1 MRGLKKKLIAT
12 IASVAVLAGAFTIIT
27 KSTYAS
33 YDGNE
38 PFLQGGI
45 EFGILANYI
54 NQTSDM
60 ETNFFAGKYQ
70 GNGKHNGNTVPSKA
84 NGYGEIR
91 IGELVGELKLRDYD
105 KNKVTIDKKYIREVK
120 DKLASIGEYA
130 ESVVNKSDYKI
141 PDIPENTVTNNYYI
155 DISAVDKDVVYV
167 NMDRAME
174 AVTKGTLSNGAINF
188 TMRKDQT
195 IVLNVT
201 ENLELY
207 LPRYIINIKDGSL
220 PKDELAANVIWN
232 MPYLNNLKLE
242 SNNMDATVIAPK
254 ALVNLAA
261 TAEGWLV
268 CDQVVCN
275 NGEWHMI
282 YKGFGKTT
290 KAPTATPTKEPT
302 KEPAKT
308 PKATPTEEPT
318 KAPVKTPSV
327 TSTSEPTKEPT
338 KAPTETPEVTPT
350 VEPTATPEATATPT
364 IAATITPTAV
374 STATPT
380 TTVAA
385 TATPTVE
392 PTATPTIAP
401 TATPTVTAVATA
413 TPFATPTVVPTA
425 TPFVTPTVAPTA
437 TSSVMPSNVPSVTP
451 TAVPTGTP
459 FATPTVVPAG
469 TPTATPNDAGATA
482 TPEGPTATPTAN
494 TTATPTVT
502 NTPATVTEAP
512 TATPTADAATAT
524 PTADTVTASPSVT
537 PDESMDPA
545 TTPTPTT
552 KTAGIKD
559 NDTDSHSGTTTIS
572 DDNTP
577 LSSASA
583 AKKSSASKK
592 TSIVDDNV
600 PLSDS
605 APATGDETNRFIPIL
620 AMGASVLAIMLILTL
635 RKKSE

>member
-338 KAPTETPEVTPT
+338 KAPTETPKVTPT

-374 STATPT
+374 PTATPT

-425 TPFVTPTVAPTA
+425 TP
-437 TSSVMPSNVPSVTP
+437 SVMPSNVPSVTP

-469 TPTATPNDAGATA
+469 TPTVTPNDAGATA

-605 APATGDETNRFIPIL
+605 APATGDETNLFIPIL

>member
-1 MRGLKKKLIAT
+1 MRGLKKKLIAV

-155 DISAVDKDVVYV
+155 DISGVDKDVVYV

-392 PTATPTIAP
+392 PT
-401 TATPTVTAVATA
+401 
-413 TPFATPTVVPTA
+413 
-425 TPFVTPTVAPTA
+425 
-437 TSSVMPSNVPSVTP
+437 
-451 TAVPTGTP
+451 GTP
-459 FATPTVVPAG
+459 FATPAVVPAG
-469 TPTATPNDAGATA
+469 TPTATPNDAGATATPASSASAATPTATNTWSAVTPTPTVAATA

-572 DDNTP
+572 DDDTP

-605 APATGDETNRFIPIL
+605 APATGDETNLFIPIL

-635 RKKSE
+635 KKKSE

>member
-327 TSTSEPTKEPT
+327 TSTSEP
-338 KAPTETPEVTPT
+338 A
-350 VEPTATPEATATPT
+350 
-364 IAATITPTAV
+364 
-374 STATPT
+374 
-380 TTVAA
+380 
-385 TATPTVE
+385 
-392 PTATPTIAP
+392 
-401 TATPTVTAVATA
+401 
-413 TPFATPTVVPTA
+413 
-425 TPFVTPTVAPTA
+425 
-437 TSSVMPSNVPSVTP
+437 
-451 TAVPTGTP
+451 
-459 FATPTVVPAG
+459 
-469 TPTATPNDAGATA
+469 
-482 TPEGPTATPTAN
+482 
-494 TTATPTVT
+494 
-502 NTPATVTEAP
+502 
-512 TATPTADAATAT
+512 
-524 PTADTVTASPSVT
+524 
-537 PDESMDPA
+537 
-545 TTPTPTT
+545 
-552 KTAGIKD
+552 
-559 NDTDSHSGTTTIS
+559 
-572 DDNTP
+572 
-577 LSSASA
+577 
-583 AKKSSASKK
+583 
-592 TSIVDDNV
+592 
-600 PLSDS
+600 
-605 APATGDETNRFIPIL
+605 R
-620 AMGASVLAIMLILTL
+620 
-635 RKKSE
+635 

>member
-1 MRGLKKKLIAT
+1 MRGLKKKLIAA

-155 DISAVDKDVVYV
+155 DISGVDKDVVYV

-327 TSTSEPTKEPT
+327 TSTLKPTKEPT

-350 VEPTATPEATATPT
+350 ATPGDDATPTPEVTATATPNLFDFDED
-364 IAATITPTAV
+364 TPRASKELTDPD
-374 STATPT
+374 TP
-380 TTVAA
+380 
-385 TATPTVE
+385 
-392 PTATPTIAP
+392 
-401 TATPTVTAVATA
+401 
-413 TPFATPTVVPTA
+413 
-425 TPFVTPTVAPTA
+425 
-437 TSSVMPSNVPSVTP
+437 
-451 TAVPTGTP
+451 
-459 FATPTVVPAG
+459 
-469 TPTATPNDAGATA
+469 
-482 TPEGPTATPTAN
+482 
-494 TTATPTVT
+494 
-502 NTPATVTEAP
+502 
-512 TATPTADAATAT
+512 
-524 PTADTVTASPSVT
+524 
-537 PDESMDPA
+537 
-545 TTPTPTT
+545 
-552 KTAGIKD
+552 K
-559 NDTDSHSGTTTIS
+559 
-572 DDNTP
+572 
-577 LSSASA
+577 ASA
-583 AKKSSASKK
+583 TSKK
-592 TSIVDDNV
+592 TTTLLDEDV

-605 APATGDETNRFIPIL
+605 APETGDTTNLLFPMIV
-620 AMGASVLAIMLILTL
+620 MGLSVLAIFGVIVF
-635 RKKSE
+635 RKKMN